1 MEDGMQNRSKANI
14 LLSSVLI
21 LFAVT
26 TALRFIY
33 KDSFIAGLLAFTAE
47 AALVGGI
54 ADWFAVT
61 ALFSKPL
68 GFSWH
73 TAIVPNN
80 RERIIEKITYMVGDE
95 LLGVDSIK
103 NKLSGLNMTGALLDR
118 LLGSMDRSSL
128 ENHVQNLVTDNMKLL
143 DRTKIT
149 EDINALIKENLKKE
163 NVSDEIRKLL
173 LKAFSEGRHGSWLM
187 LLLGKAV
194 EIARKPASREKIY
207 KILKEQEKYRQ
218 ETTGAGAF
226 FVKTL
231 LNMSHGSKHTNLF
244 AISGLLQQELVDLLE
259 QLKNPEHPVF
269 KKLMSNSGGLIIELN
284 EADILP
290 QTIQNW
296 KNGILERL
304 DLLEALELMI
314 STVVGSQIYRGEAVA
329 WIAGH
334 LDKYRNDLSQDDEMR
349 AWIDNILKEML
360 EKIIRSEHYLIGE
373 IVKETLEA
381 FTNER
386 LNQFIEEKVGDDLQW
401 IRINGSIVGASAG
414 MLIYLFTNLVYSPY
428 VVPVIQRLLGIGY

>member
-1 MEDGMQNRSKANI
+1 MRNKSKADI
-14 LLSSVLI
+14 LLTSVFTLFI
-21 LFAVT
+21 LT
-26 TALRFIY
+26 TIVKLLY
-33 KDSFIAGLLAFTAE
+33 KDSFAAGLLAFTAE

-61 ALFSKPL
+61 ALFRNPL

-80 RERIIEKITYMVGDE
+80 RERIIEKITFMVGDE

-103 NKLSGLNMTGALLDR
+103 NKLSGLNMADTLLDR
-118 LLGSMDRSSL
+118 LSGSLDKSSL
-128 ENHVQNLVTDNMKLL
+128 ETHVQNLVTDNIQLL
-143 DRTKIT
+143 DKAKIT
-149 EDINALIKENLKKE
+149 GDIDELIKENLKKE

-173 LKAFSEGRHGSWLM
+173 LKAFNEGRHGSWLM

-194 EIARKPASREKIY
+194 EIARRPATREKIY
-207 KILKEQEKYRQ
+207 KILREQEKFNQ
-218 ETTGAGAF
+218 STTGAGTF

-231 LNMSHGSKHTNLF
+231 LNVSRSSKHTNLTS
-244 AISGLLQQELVDLLE
+244 ISHLLQQELIGMLE

-269 KKLMSNSGGLIIELN
+269 KKIMENSGGLIKELDD
-284 EADILP
+284 ADTLSH
-290 QTIQNW
+290 TIQTW

-304 DLLEALELMI
+304 DLLEALELII
-314 STVVGSQIYRGEAVA
+314 STVIESQIYRGEAAA

-334 LDKYRNDLSQDDEMR
+334 LDKYRNDLKQDGEMR
-349 AWIDNILKEML
+349 EWINSILKEIL
-360 EKIIRSEHYLIGE
+360 KKIIRSEHYIIGE

-414 MLIYLFTNLVYSPY
+414 LLIYLFTNLVYSPY
-428 VVPVIQRLLGIGY
+428 VVPVIHGLLGMR